1 MLDLDSRSQ
10 KMMTNIDRM
19 ADNYMSNIKNHSE
32 EEKKKTMA
40 SIQQNFDAAKELSDD
55 KVQLSIQTYELVC

>member
-10 KMMTNIDRM
+10 KLMTNIDTM
-19 ADNYMSNIKNHSE
+19 ADNYLSNVKEHSV

-40 SIQQNFDAAKELSDD
+40 SIQQKFDAAKELSDD